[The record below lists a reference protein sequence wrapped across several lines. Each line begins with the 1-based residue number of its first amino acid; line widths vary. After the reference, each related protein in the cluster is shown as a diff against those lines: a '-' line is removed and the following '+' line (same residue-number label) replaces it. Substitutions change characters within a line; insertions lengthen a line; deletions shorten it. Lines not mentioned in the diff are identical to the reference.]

1 MCKRN
6 INLPVLF
13 MITFS
18 GYNAFTVCIIPSPLN
33 PKAFPGRIPERNTCS
48 LYMNNTCKYTVVLV
62 SFSKYRTIC
71 LVKFALLNRE
81 TRLLHNY
88 KPTCKAQCWYHCL
101 FINPLY
107 LGQRPWAFSMFY
119 TQQKAIIFAFIM
131 LSSNLIL
138 LSLHFFRL
146 VPVGLVVRIRR
157 SHRRGRGSIP
167 RQGAHFFLYLIF
179 RRPG

>member
-81 TRLLHNY
+81 TRQLHNY
-88 KPTCKAQCWYHCL
+88 KPTCKAHMLIPLLVHKSIVFGSASLSIFDVLHPTKGYNLCIHNAL
-101 FINPLY
+101 F
-107 LGQRPWAFSMFY
+107 
-119 TQQKAIIFAFIM
+119 
-131 LSSNLIL
+131 
-138 LSLHFFRL
+138 
-146 VPVGLVVRIRR
+146 
-157 SHRRGRGSIP
+157 
-167 RQGAHFFLYLIF
+167 
-179 RRPG
+179 